1 MQRMLADL
9 KRRAGTDLRGAVY
22 HSCVARGPHQFGAG
36 SQELSMIAE
45 VFGAI
50 PVVGFF
56 GNGEISHDRL
66 YTYTG
71 VLTVFP
77 EVADAPH

>member
-1 MQRMLADL
+1 
-9 KRRAGTDLRGAVY
+9 
-22 HSCVARGPHQFGAG
+22 
-36 SQELSMIAE
+36 MIAE
-45 VFGAI
+45 TFGDI

-71 VLTVFP
+71 VLTVYCEP
-77 EVADAPH
+77 EEA